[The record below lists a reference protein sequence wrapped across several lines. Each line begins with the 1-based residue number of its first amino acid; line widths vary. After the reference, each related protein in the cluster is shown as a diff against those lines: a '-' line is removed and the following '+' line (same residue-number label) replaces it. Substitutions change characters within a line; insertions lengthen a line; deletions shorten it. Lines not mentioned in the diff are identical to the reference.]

1 MMWVW
6 EVHVISSSW
15 MTAYCCRCCRLGGCY
30 CYWRSWQWR
39 CSCPHCKR
47 LGVGIWRFTCHGSV
61 VSMEMRGFP
70 SCKSQ
75 SILAREVGQSHLT
88 SYDELGDTSGKKRNF
103 VGPEVRHKLP
113 RFFGKGNKQ
122 EFIFGT
128 GEYCSHHFIHY
139 LVLPIFMFFTILP

>member
-88 SYDELGDTSGKKRNF
+88 SYDELGDTSGKKI
-103 VGPEVRHKLP
+103 
-113 RFFGKGNKQ
+113 Q
-122 EFIFGT
+122 I
-128 GEYCSHHFIHY
+128 SHASACFMKHPKKRAKR
-139 LVLPIFMFFTILP
+139 VLISTQVNNLMNTIIY